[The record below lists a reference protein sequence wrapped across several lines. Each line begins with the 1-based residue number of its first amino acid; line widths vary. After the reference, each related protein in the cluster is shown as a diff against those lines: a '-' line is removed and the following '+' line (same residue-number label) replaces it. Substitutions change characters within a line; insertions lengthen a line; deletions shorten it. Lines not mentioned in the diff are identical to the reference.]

1 MELIVM
7 EWLNQMN
14 AALAYLEAHLED
26 DLDYNRMAQLAG
38 CSPYHFQRI
47 FFLLGRYATIEY
59 LRLSPDEQ
67 SGLRFAARAESVY

>member
-14 AALAYLEAHLED
+14 TALAYLEAHLED

-38 CSPYHFQRI
+38 CSPITFSG
-47 FFLLGRYATIEY
+47 FFLIWPVCHYPNICAVAG
-59 LRLSPDEQ
+59 
-67 SGLRFAARAESVY
+67 

>member
-38 CSPYHFQRI
+38 CSPYHFSAD
-47 FFLLGRYATIEY
+47 FFLTWPVCHYPNICAK
-59 LRLSPDEQ
+59 SPDEQ
-67 SGLRFAARAESVY
+67 SGLRFAARAEV